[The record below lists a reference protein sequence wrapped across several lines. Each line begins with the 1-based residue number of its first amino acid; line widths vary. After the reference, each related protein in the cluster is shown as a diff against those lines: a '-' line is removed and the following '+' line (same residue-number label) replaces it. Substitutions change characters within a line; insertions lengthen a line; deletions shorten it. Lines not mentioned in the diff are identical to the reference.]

1 MFYKQTINNIKV
13 VILSLD
19 GGLLDLNRLRYNYF
33 KRICKTNN
41 FELTKEDFEKN
52 LGNMKTMY
60 NNYPITK
67 EISSDDINKLIERDL
82 YEYAKLKPDT
92 IKKEGTDELLQF
104 FKQKDIKIAV
114 ISSHRIKRAI
124 QYLQLTRL
132 YDKVDFVIG
141 GDSDNPPLPDPSLLN
156 ITLEQLNCTNEEALV
171 VANYPNLLY
180 GANSGLINT
189 IYLSDLCQAKDD
201 ILPRVFKLARN
212 NFEVINI
219 FLFAR
224 YDSMEMFSPLLGMSA
239 DMDLTTLEQTYEK
252 LLKEYQNDAQLVK
265 LVRNT
270 YHYFLAKIVQYD
282 TVPKEPKVEEPVVDD
297 DSFANPQKIAS
308 LEKSVEVLL
317 DEELTPEKSTEE
329 LADIIKRESTKRDLS
344 RHKIPDETFSDIPKR
359 KTMYQGD
366 EFSLTKT
373 AIGCDPQRVNELMDI
388 INGNAPKIE
397 EDVSDKRDIDII
409 NDEPVNDGTVSHLI
423 NFIYTLVVVT
433 LVSFIGLLVFIGF
446 EDFITGPGTVSGIIK
461 SIIDIYVNI
470 VLSTYAFIFNGLNSL
485 LSFIPDYLS
494 LISGTE
500 LLSTMAIKLI
510 LFIIFNLILVYIFKM
525 LYLLLTEVEDDDV
538 DFAEN

>member
-67 EISSDDINKLIERDL
+67 EISPDDINKLIERDL

-141 GDSDNPPLPDPSLLN
+141 GDSNNPPLPDSSLLN
-156 ITLEQLNCTNEEALV
+156 ITLEQLGCTNEEALV
-171 VANYPNLLY
+171 VANYPNLLN

-201 ILPRVFKLARN
+201 VLPRVFKLARN

-239 DMDLTTLEQTYEK
+239 DMDIKTLEQTYEK
-252 LLKEYQNDAQLVK
+252 LLKEYQNDAQLVE

-270 YHYFLAKIVQYD
+270 YHYFLAKIVQND
-282 TVPKEPKVEEPVVDD
+282 PLFEETNTEDKVIDE
-297 DSFANPQKIAS
+297 DSFSNPQKIAS
-308 LEKSVEVLL
+308 LERSVEVLL
-317 DEELTPEKSTEE
+317 DEELTTEEPTEE
-329 LADIIKRESTKRDLS
+329 LADIIKREPTHFKAVDKTLA
-344 RHKIPDETFSDIPKR
+344 DIPKR
-359 KTMYQGD
+359 KTMDQND

-373 AIGCDPQRVNELMDI
+373 AIGCDPKRVNELMDI
-388 INGNAPKIE
+388 INGKAPQVE
-397 EDVSDKRDIDII
+397 EDTSDSDENSIDMID
-409 NDEPVNDGTVSHLI
+409 DEPVDDGAVTHLI

-433 LVSFIGLLVFIGF
+433 LVSFIGMLVFIGF

-470 VLSTYAFIFNGLNSL
+470 VLSTYAFVFNGLNSL
-485 LSFIPDYLS
+485 LSFIPDYPS
-494 LISGTE
+494 IIGGTE
-500 LLSTMAIKLI
+500 FLSTMAIKLI
-510 LFIIFNLILVYIFKM
+510 LFIIFNLILVYVFKM
-525 LYLLLTEVEDDDV
+525 LYLLFTEVEDDDGG
-538 DFAEN
+538 FAED